1 MKPRQTKNAAIAGT
15 YLIVVLAVLVVA
27 NFLANRYNKSYD
39 STANKRF
46 SLSEQTAKIV
56 KDLKQ
61 DVNITYF
68 DKPRNYASGTPVK
81 DLLDRYSNL
90 SPKVHVSYVDPDLK
104 PQLAR
109 LAGVKNYGTTV
120 VDIGTKH
127 EEAKGMTEE
136 GITGAMIRDMKS
148 GARMVCLVTGSGE
161 HQIDDSDKS
170 GYSSLKTALAK
181 DNFESKSVDLLTK
194 AQVPSDCTALIV
206 AGPTKDYAQP
216 EVDALKAYVESG
228 GRAMFMLDPPL
239 KIGRS
244 DIADNDALVALL
256 ASWGVTPVKDL
267 ILDLNP
273 IGQLNGLGPQIPLVM
288 QYESH
293 PIVSELKRTATAF
306 PLARSLEIK
315 NTEKTTVQKLFG
327 SSGDSF
333 ATTNLASPEV
343 KEDPAH
349 DKKGPLTMAAAGTY
363 NTGKENSQGRFV
375 VIGNSSWA
383 ANSFLSF
390 NGNSDLMLNSVDWL
404 ASDEALISIRP
415 KETEDRRL
423 NLNRSQFALLRFV
436 SQFALPL
443 IVIVG
448 GVAVWWRRR

>member
-1 MKPRQTKNAAIAGT
+1 MKPRQTQEAAIAGT
-15 YLIVVLAVLVVA
+15 YLIVVIAVLVAA

-68 DKPRNYASGTPVK
+68 DTPRNFPTAK
-81 DLLDRYSNL
+81 DLLDRYATM
-90 SPKVHVSYVDPDLK
+90 SPKVHVSYVDPDQK

-109 LAGVKNYGTTV
+109 LAGVKNYGTTI
-120 VDIGTKH
+120 VDMGTKH

-136 GITGAMIRDMKS
+136 GITGAIIRDEKS
-148 GARMVCLVTGSGE
+148 GTRTVCLVTGSGE
-161 HQIDDSDKS
+161 HALDDSDKS
-170 GYSSLKTALAK
+170 GYSSLKTTLGK
-181 DNFESKSVDLLTK
+181 DNFQAKSIDLLTK
-194 AQVPSDCTALIV
+194 AEIPSDCTAVVV

-216 EVDALKAYVESG
+216 EADALKAYIENG
-228 GRAMFMLDPPL
+228 GRAMFLLDPPL

-244 DIADNDALVALL
+244 DIADNDPLVTVLS
-256 ASWGVTPVKDL
+256 SWGVTPEKDL

-288 QYESH
+288 KYESH

-306 PLARSLEIK
+306 PLARSLQIK

-327 SSGDSF
+327 SSDESF

-349 DKKGPLTMAAAGTY
+349 DKKGPLTIGAAGTY

-375 VIGNSSWA
+375 VIGNSGWA
-383 ANSFLSF
+383 ANGFLAF
-390 NGNSDLMLNSVDWL
+390 NGNSDLMLNAVDWL

-423 NLNRSQFALLRFV
+423 TLNRSQFALLRFV